1 MEEVEKFK
9 KLEEDKKIQLKNKQK
24 NHLGDMMQQMNI
36 EKKMFAKTGVA
47 IIKNQATPIQT
58 S

>member
-24 NHLGDMMQQMNI
+24 NHLGDMMQ
-36 EKKMFAKTGVA
+36 
-47 IIKNQATPIQT
+47 
-58 S
+58 